1 MKKELFA
8 VYAREYDMT
17 FIMEET
23 TDKNGELI
31 STECVGFYYGEPSEE
46 DNKYFKGKLKANFDW
61 RI

>member
-23 TDKNGELI
+23 TNPKGDLI
-31 STECVGFYYGEPSEE
+31 STEVVGFYYGEPTEK
-46 DNKYFKGKLKANFDW
+46 DTQYFKGKRKAEFKW
-61 RI
+61 

>member
-23 TDKNGELI
+23 TNKSGDLI
-31 STECVGFYYGEPSEE
+31 STECVGFYYGEPTEK
-46 DNKYFKGKLKANFDW
+46 DNKTFKGKLKARFEW
-61 RI
+61 